1 MSWKIEDKKVRQP
14 SIRLTAFAFLALAAI
29 FASLAA
35 IPSPSVAGSLS
46 TGVIGLFPK
55 QVGEFA
61 YADLKTARKY
71 PWFPKLREQLLPS
84 KFRQFEQFLTS
95 SGVDPN
101 SQVEE
106 LAWGGLPVSK
116 AGGED
121 VVGVAL
127 GPFDP

>member
-1 MSWKIEDKKVRQP
+1 MSKKSEDKKVRQP

-35 IPSPSVAGSLS
+35 IPSLSAAGSLS

-71 PWFPKLREQLLPS
+71 PWFPQLRAQLLPS

-95 SGVDPN
+95 AGGDPN
-101 SQVEE
+101 SQVE
-106 LAWGGLPVSK
+106 
-116 AGGED
+116 
-121 VVGVAL
+121 
-127 GPFDP
+127 